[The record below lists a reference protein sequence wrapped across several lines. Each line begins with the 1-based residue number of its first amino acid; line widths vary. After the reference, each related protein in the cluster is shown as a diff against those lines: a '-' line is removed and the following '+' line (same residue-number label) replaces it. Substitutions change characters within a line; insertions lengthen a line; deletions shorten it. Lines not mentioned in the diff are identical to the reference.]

1 MNIVIL
7 SANKNLYSTKRLIE
21 AAEKRGHEVNV
32 INHTRTYVVM
42 ESGNL
47 DIYYGD
53 HVISNVDAIIPRI
66 GASVTYYGSAMIRQF
81 EMRQVFTTV
90 SSLALVRSR
99 DKLRATQILAKHGV
113 GIPKTAFAKQPN
125 DIDSLIKQV
134 GGTPL
139 IVKLLEGTQGLG
151 VVLAETKKAA
161 KSVIEAFY
169 GLNANILVQEF
180 IAEAGGADIRAV
192 VVGGKVVAAYKRQG
206 KEGEFRSN
214 IHRGG
219 YGSTVRLKKSEKDM
233 AVKAARALGLH
244 VAGVD
249 MLQSER
255 GPLILEVNSSPG
267 LKGVETTTGV
277 DVASHIIEYVESN
290 YQKPPGVKKDKVGA

>member
-1 MNIVIL
+1 MNLVIL
-7 SANKNLYSTKRLIE
+7 SANKRLYSTSRLIE
-21 AAEKRGHEVNV
+21 AAEARGHNVSV

-42 ESGNL
+42 ESGELN
-47 DIYYGD
+47 IYYGD
-53 HVISNVDAIIPRI
+53 HVISGVDAIIPRI

-99 DKLRATQILAKHGV
+99 DKLRATQILARHGV

-125 DIDSLIKQV
+125 DIESLIKQV

-151 VVLAETKKAA
+151 VVLAETRKAA

-180 IAEAGGADIRAV
+180 IEEAGGADVRAI

-219 YGSTVRLKKSEKDM
+219 FGEKIKLKKAEQAM

-249 MLQSER
+249 MLQSSR

-267 LKGVETTTGV
+267 LKGVEKTTGI
-277 DVASHIIEYVESN
+277 DVATEIIKYVEEN
-290 YQKPPGVKKDKVGA
+290 YHKPPGVKKDKVGA